1 MLGKI
6 IKLTT
11 VPIMFLNF
19 FGGIVGGIWLLIIG
33 GWRLVLLAFF
43 IILISPYIFGLIYL
57 ILTPLILLTTYF
69 ANKKKTILMMI
80 FAFINMIATSI
91 VNLTWVIWV
100 MSMVL
105 QLHDQGLPLIPL
117 ILGGYAVATGP
128 FTYMASKESR
138 DAIGTFVGVYTTQI
152 VYILAIIFVLTGLGG
167 LVIPL
172 AVLIAVGFDIYLLKI
187 SYLLQ
192 RVQIE
197 NKNYEMV

>member
-1 MLGKI
+1 MFEKI

-43 IILISPYIFGLIYL
+43 VILISPYIFGLIYL
-57 ILTPLILLTTYF
+57 ILSPLVLLATYF
-69 ANKKKTILMMI
+69 ANKKKALLMMV
-80 FAFINMIATSI
+80 FAFVNMLATSI
-91 VNLTWVIWV
+91 INLTWVIWV
-100 MSMVL
+100 ISVAL
-105 QLHDQGLPLIPL
+105 QLNDQGLPLLPL
-117 ILGGYAVATGP
+117 VLGGYAVATGP
-128 FTYMASKESR
+128 FTYMASKESS

-167 LVIPL
+167 LVIPI
-172 AVLIAVGFDIYLLKI
+172 AILIAVGFDIYLLRI

-192 RVQIE
+192 KAHAE
-197 NKNYEMV
+197 NENYEVV